1 MRDSLRFTIQRGG
14 KFPHNPRTV
23 NGLASLRRTASL
35 RLALFALLLFAV
47 QPLLHAHP
55 SAFSPLDHRE
65 GVHGPGPDFA
75 KAAVGNADFA
85 PDPVV
90 VAEGT
95 RLDDSPA
102 AAGRIATRGPD
113 CTVTLPSPALAAGL
127 APQPPPRFGAPR
139 GPPH

>member
-1 MRDSLRFTIQRGG
+1 LRFTIKPGA
-14 KFPHNPRTV
+14 KFPQTSPTV
-23 NGLASLRRTASL
+23 TGLASLRRAASL

-55 SAFSPLDHRE
+55 SAIFPLDHRE

-75 KAAVGNADFA
+75 RAAVGEADFA

-102 AAGRIATRGPD
+102 AAGTIATRRPD
-113 CTVTLPSPALAAGL
+113 STVTLASPALAAGL

-139 GPPH
+139 GPPR